1 VTTSSIQASGADR
14 AVALSV
20 MIPNFNYARYIGE
33 TIESVLAQDL
43 PSRSPIEI
51 VVCDNASTDD
61 SVKVIGSYRDPR
73 IRLSV
78 NSCNVGFSSN
88 LERVAAMA
96 RGRRMLLLSSDD
108 RMTPG
113 ALAAYERLE
122 TALGAAADTAVWGCS
137 TAFIDS
143 KGVRTGRRFD
153 PDPKCWRDAREEPEL
168 SRAVGHPVRS
178 IPAATLLRRSLEL
191 LRSPLPFLTT
201 CYPKGLHD
209 AVGSYAGGRLMN
221 PDKWF
226 LWKVLSAADTV
237 YAIDHPLFEYRVHDG
252 GQGPQELR
260 SGALKHLADEYI
272 ATFNLPDEVLKKAGL
287 KREVLAAAF
296 IEQDVALRGLVA
308 LSQGRRA
315 MARRGIDFGRAAYP
329 ELVRANPKVWAL
341 RALLALGPVGTRLAA
356 VLRARVEDQWKAQ
369 QAQPS
374 HGE

>member
-1 VTTSSIQASGADR
+1 MQPAANPDG

-33 TIESVLAQDL
+33 TIESVLAQGAHDR
-43 PSRSPIEI
+43 PQFEI

-61 SVKVIGSYRDPR
+61 SVSVVRGFRDPR
-73 IRLSV
+73 IRLAV
-78 NSCNVGFSSN
+78 NPCNVGFSSN

-108 RMTPG
+108 KMTSG
-113 ALAAYERLE
+113 ALAAYARLE
-122 TALGAAADTAVWGCS
+122 TALGPRADTAVWGS
-137 TAFIDS
+137 ATAVIDS
-143 KGVRTGRRFD
+143 KGQRTGVQFD
-153 PDPKCWRDAREEPEL
+153 PDPKCWRDGRDEPEL
-168 SRAVGHPVRS
+168 SQAVGFPVRS
-178 IPAATLLRRSLEL
+178 MPAAALLRRSLEL

-201 CYPKGLHD
+201 CYPRTLHD

-226 LWKVLSAADTV
+226 LWKVLSAAGTA
-237 YAIDHPLFEYRVHDG
+237 YKIDHPLFEYRVHDA

-272 ATFNLPDEVLKKAGL
+272 ATFNLPDEVLRKAGVS
-287 KREVLAAAF
+287 RDVLAAAF

-329 ELVRANPKVWAL
+329 ELLRANRKVWAL
-341 RALLALGPVGTRLAA
+341 RALLALGPVGTRVAA
-356 VLRARVEDQWKAQ
+356 ALRARIERRWKEQ
-369 QAQPS
+369 ESRPS
-374 HGE
+374 GA